1 VAATNKDKIA
11 YDIIQT
17 YELTFKALQ
26 EERKAKDAL
35 IASQQAQ
42 IVIYEGQVN
51 CLMRI
56 LEQREPFQQTINLQ
70 NSQFAGGFINAET
83 VQSQHIG
90 GNIHNIDNQERS
102 N

>member
-11 YDIIQT
+11 RDLIQT

-42 IVIYEGQVN
+42 IVIMKGR
-51 CLMRI
+51 LI
-56 LEQREPFQQTINLQ
+56 
-70 NSQFAGGFINAET
+70 A
-83 VQSQHIG
+83 
-90 GNIHNIDNQERS
+90 
-102 N
+102 